1 MRKADSKRL
10 VIDADV
16 AQASGSDTA
25 TDPRAKGCR
34 DFLQKVLSLCH
45 RVVMTQEI
53 RNEWKEHQ
61 SSFARRWRV
70 LMEGRKKV
78 CRVEPPA
85 NEVLLSKIKET
96 ATNKKARE
104 DIRKDFHLL
113 EAALE
118 TDRIIISLDETV
130 RQHFTQA
137 APSVGEIRDTVWVN
151 PERTEEQPL
160 PWLRD
165 GAPPE
170 AHRKLRNQS

>member
-16 AQASGSDTA
+16 AQVSGGEEA
-25 TDPRAKGCR
+25 THPRAKGCR
-34 DFLQKVLSLCH
+34 DFLQEVLSLCH
-45 RVVMTQEI
+45 RVVMTPEI
-53 RNEWKEHQ
+53 RNEWKVHQ

-70 LMEGRKKV
+70 LMDARKKV
-78 CRVEPPA
+78 CRVEP
-85 NEVLLSKIKET
+85 EGDEELRDKIEKT

-104 DIRKDFHLL
+104 DMQKDFHLL

-118 TDRIIISLDETV
+118 TDRTIISLDETV

-137 APSVGEIRDTVWVN
+137 APSVGEIQDTVWVN